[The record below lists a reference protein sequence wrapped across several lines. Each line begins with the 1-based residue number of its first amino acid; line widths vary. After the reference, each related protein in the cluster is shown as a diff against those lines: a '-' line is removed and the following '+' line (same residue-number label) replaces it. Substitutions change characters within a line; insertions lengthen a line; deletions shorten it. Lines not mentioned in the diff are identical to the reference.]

1 MQGNNEKYY
10 NLETES
16 KSGTHTVHLEYKW
29 TALNYWLKEIYAEK
43 AAKKKCKSLG
53 LTPDPLNQKSVRV
66 WPSTLRFNKFL
77 LPSPP
82 QP

>member
-29 TALNYWLKEIYAEK
+29 TALNYWLKERNLCRKGSKKEMQITGPHSRSTESEK
-43 AAKKKCKSLG
+43 CAGVAQHSEI
-53 LTPDPLNQKSVRV
+53 
-66 WPSTLRFNKFL
+66 
-77 LPSPP
+77 
-82 QP
+82 